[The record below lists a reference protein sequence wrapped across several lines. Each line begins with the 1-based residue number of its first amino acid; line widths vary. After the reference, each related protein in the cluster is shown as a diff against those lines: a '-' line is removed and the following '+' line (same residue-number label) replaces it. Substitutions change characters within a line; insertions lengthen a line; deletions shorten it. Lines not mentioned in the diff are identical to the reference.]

1 MIDEKI
7 LRILINSFS
16 IFVWATIDTKF
27 IWYFVLL
34 MLNLQN
40 CKYYII
46 ITLNVPTIYKIYSI
60 ACAVILS
67 DNQRWYSSITQYL
80 QTAFWMITFCTFS
93 VVYNWRWMEDVLTS
107 LNAHNKARAAC
118 LPISSLTSDTF
129 KINHHFI
136 NNDITMTYL
145 MFCGRTVHCKTKIN
159 KWYRFGCK

>member
-1 MIDEKI
+1 MIDENI
-7 LRILINSFS
+7 LRILISSFS

-40 CKYYII
+40 CKYYSAM
-46 ITLNVPTIYKIYSI
+46 VKIYSI

-93 VVYNWRWMEDVLTS
+93 VVYNWRWMEDGLTS
-107 LNAHNKARAAC
+107 LNAHNKARATC

-129 KINHHFI
+129 KISHHFI
-136 NNDITMTYL
+136 NNDITMRYP
-145 MFCGRTVHCKTKIN
+145 MFVRRTAHCKIKTN
-159 KWYRFGCK
+159 KMI

>member
-1 MIDEKI
+1 MIDENI
-7 LRILINSFS
+7 LRILISSFS

-46 ITLNVPTIYKIYSI
+46 KKCKRITIYKIYSI

-93 VVYNWRWMEDVLTS
+93 VVYNWRWMENSLTS

-136 NNDITMTYL
+136 NNDITMRYP
-145 MFCGRTVHCKTKIN
+145 MFVRRTAHCKTKIN
-159 KWYRFGCK
+159 KMIQILI